1 MLPVHIDGATHQDGI
16 GKEHQVQADSVT
28 RHAGYACW
36 FLPLGDSSSVRFH
49 DMAGLPVKGNRCPS
63 LLRVAIICKPDMFER
78 VESVRRSR
86 ERRRCS
92 LAMGRAPIFFLLF
105 VCASA
110 GQAEVS
116 ARAPLLDIPRELLGD
131 VNKPCDHE
139 HDMVSIAI

>member
-1 MLPVHIDGATHQDGI
+1 MECA
-16 GKEHQVQADSVT
+16 E
-28 RHAGYACW
+28 GY
-36 FLPLGDSSSVRFH
+36 
-49 DMAGLPVKGNRCPS
+49 
-63 LLRVAIICKPDMFER
+63 
-78 VESVRRSR
+78 ESVRSR
-86 ERRRCS
+86 ERQRCF

-139 HDMVSIAI
+139 RIMVLLAL